1 MLQSIILILHVL
13 TCLMIVGLV
22 LLQRG
27 KGADAGTGF
36 GAGASG
42 TVFGARGS
50 ASFLSR
56 ATAALATTFFVT
68 SLALAFFA
76 NEQTAPESVLQR
88 TLPTRTQTQP
98 QAAPPAAERDLDAPP
113 ALDLDSPPAVP
124 DNTPATGAEGAS
136 EVPASG
142 APAAAESPE
151 TDVPQG
157 GQGDQ

>member
-1 MLQSIILILHVL
+1 MLQSIIYILHVL

-68 SLALAFFA
+68 SLALAFFS
-76 NEQTAPESVLQR
+76 NEPTAPESVLER
-88 TLPTRTQTQP
+88 SLPSQQQTAPEAVPPPEQDLE
-98 QAAPPAAERDLDAPP
+98 APPVFEDNLPASDVPEVSVEPAPEAP
-113 ALDLDSPPAVP
+113 SS
-124 DNTPATGAEGAS
+124 GAS
-136 EVPASG
+136 D
-142 APAAAESPE
+142 PE
-151 TDVPQG
+151 LPPSSEEGNQ
-157 GQGDQ
+157 